1 MVTALPLC
9 YTHYHT
15 RETTD
20 NEEAQSMKNRCT
32 IPMWVAKAGYIVMSL
47 VFCGAGVL
55 FIVKPELSAMVISR
69 ALGAAMIVFGLIKL
83 VGYFSK
89 DLFRLAFQYDL
100 GFGLL
105 LIALGILVLAKP
117 AGVLDF
123 IFVALGIAILADGLF
138 KVQIAV
144 DSKRFGIST
153 WWLTLVLAM
162 VTGVVGLA
170 LVFRPWDSVRLL
182 TTLLGAALLA
192 EGILNL
198 CVAVS
203 TVKIVDHQRPDVIEV
218 TSFEVENP

>member
-1 MVTALPLC
+1 
-9 YTHYHT
+9 
-15 RETTD
+15 
-20 NEEAQSMKNRCT
+20 MKNRCT

-55 FIVKPELSAMVISR
+55 FIAKPELSAMVISR

-170 LVFRPWDSVRLL
+170 LVFRPWDSARLL

-203 TVKIVDHQRPDVIEV
+203 TVKIVDNQRPDVIEV

>member
-1 MVTALPLC
+1 
-9 YTHYHT
+9 
-15 RETTD
+15 
-20 NEEAQSMKNRCT
+20 MKNRCT

-162 VTGVVGLA
+162 VTGVVGLV
-170 LVFRPWDSVRLL
+170 LVFRPWDSARLL

-203 TVKIVDHQRPDVIEV
+203 TVKIVGHQRPDVIEV

>member
-1 MVTALPLC
+1 
-9 YTHYHT
+9 
-15 RETTD
+15 
-20 NEEAQSMKNRCT
+20 MKNRCT

-144 DSKRFGIST
+144 DSKRFGIPT
-153 WWLTLVLAM
+153 WWLTLILAM

-170 LVFRPWDSVRLL
+170 LVFRPWDSARLL
-182 TTLLGAALLA
+182 TALLGAALLA

>member
-1 MVTALPLC
+1 MVKNPPSC
-9 YTHYHT
+9 YTHHHT
-15 RETTD
+15 RE
-20 NEEAQSMKNRCT
+20 NRLRQEVVSMKNRST
-32 IPMWVAKAGYIVMSL
+32 APMWVAKAGYIVMSL
-47 VFCGAGVL
+47 VFCIAGVV
-55 FIVKPELSAMVISR
+55 FMVKPEPSNLVIGR
-69 ALGAAMIVFGLIKL
+69 VLGAAMIVFGVIKL

-105 LIALGILVLAKP
+105 LIALGVLVLVRP

-123 IFVALGIAILADGLF
+123 IFIALGIAILTDGLF

-144 DSKRFGIST
+144 DSRRFGIST
-153 WWLTLVLAM
+153 WWLTLILAV

-170 LVFRPWDSVRLL
+170 LVFRPWDSALLL
-182 TTLLGAALLA
+182 TRLLGAALLA

-203 TVKIVDHQRPDVIEV
+203 TVKIVSNQQPDTIEV
-218 TSFEVENP
+218 TSFVVDDL

>member
-1 MVTALPLC
+1 
-9 YTHYHT
+9 
-15 RETTD
+15 
-20 NEEAQSMKNRCT
+20 MKNRCT

-55 FIVKPELSAMVISR
+55 FITKPELSAVAISR
-69 ALGAAMIVFGLIKL
+69 ALGAAMILFGLIKL

-123 IFVALGIAILADGLF
+123 IFIALGIAILTDGLF

-144 DSKRFGIST
+144 DSKRFGIPT
-153 WWLTLVLAM
+153 WWLTLTLAM
-162 VTGVVGLA
+162 VTGVVGLV

-182 TTLLGAALLA
+182 TALLGAALLA

-203 TVKIVDHQRPDVIEV
+203 TVKIVGHQRPDVIEV